1 MIYTYSTI
9 EKEFRKRKLNRNVT
23 PLINIGDYIDYPLR
37 WEEDPNYIYI
47 YLDTRN
53 KIPKYKFVDEIYFEY
68 PIIYIGRGTGSRVLH
83 KSKPTG
89 KAQEELQQWILFI
102 QQQHIDPSIV
112 IFADDMD
119 VQPAKHLEADLIRRA
134 VYLQSVDNGLDVY
147 KQFLSPVKLLNK
159 RQERSISM
167 FFNIHGEVM
176 I

>member
-1 MIYTYSTI
+1 MIYTYSEI
-9 EKEFRKRKLNRNVT
+9 EREFKKRKINRNFELLV
-23 PLINIGDYIDYPLR
+23 NIEDYLENPLR
-37 WEEDPNYIYI
+37 WDEEPNYIYI
-47 YLDTRN
+47 YLDTRH
-53 KIPKYKFVDEIYFEY
+53 KIPKYKFVDEIYFEH

-83 KSKPTG
+83 KTKPTG
-89 KAQEELQQWILFI
+89 KAQEELQQWIAFT

-119 VQPAKHLEADLIRRA
+119 SQPAKHLEADLIRRA

-147 KQFLSPVKLLNK
+147 KQFLSPVKLINK
-159 RQERSISM
+159 RQERSQSM